1 MIIGMPMQFRLPFQR
16 HECSGSCAGTS
27 AGLGAHLLWGFAV
40 LFWPLLT
47 GMDPVSIMS
56 HRMLWTAVFLA
67 AVLAFTG
74 QLNCVREVFRDRKLL
89 LPLAT
94 AAFLLAFNWTI
105 YIWGVT
111 SGRVV
116 ESTLGYFITPLLN
129 VLMGRLFLG
138 ETLSKAQSVSI
149 GLAFCAVAV
158 SIIAF
163 GHVPWLGLVLATS
176 FAFYGFVQKTLRMP
190 AAASLFIQALIL
202 MPVAILWLLIM
213 EEGMGMT
220 GHGALRPVLL
230 LCTVFFT
237 GLPLMMFG
245 YAARRVTLA
254 TIGIL
259 QYVSPSIAFLLAI
272 TVLGEGI
279 KTADMISFPVIWLAL
294 AIYTWDALHHLHR
307 TKEKA

>member
-1 MIIGMPMQFRLPFQR
+1 MPLPLSFQK
-16 HECSGSCAGTS
+16 HECTASFAGTG

-47 GMDPVSIMS
+47 GMDPISIMS
-56 HRMLWTAVFLA
+56 HRMIWTAVFLA
-67 AVLAFTG
+67 FVLAFTG
-74 QLNCVREVFRDRKLL
+74 QLASLREALREKKVL
-89 LPLAT
+89 LPLAA
-94 AAFLLAFNWTI
+94 AAFLLAFNWTL

-138 ETLSKAQSVSI
+138 ETLSRAQAVAI
-149 GLAFCAVAV
+149 GLAFRAVAA

-163 GHVPWLGLVLATS
+163 GHVPWLGLVLAIS
-176 FAFYGFVQKTLRMP
+176 FALYGFVQKTLRMP

-202 MPVAILWLLIM
+202 MPAAILWLFVM

-220 GHGALRPVLL
+220 GHGILRPVLL
-230 LCTVFFT
+230 VCTVFFT

-259 QYVSPSIAFLLAI
+259 QYVSPSIAFLLAV

-279 KTADMISFPVIWLAL
+279 KQADMISFPVIWLAL

>member
-1 MIIGMPMQFRLPFQR
+1 MPLPLSFQK
-16 HECSGSCAGTS
+16 HECTASFAGTG

-47 GMDPVSIMS
+47 GMDPISIMS
-56 HRMLWTAVFLA
+56 HRMIWTAVFLA
-67 AVLAFTG
+67 FVLAFTG
-74 QLNCVREVFRDRKLL
+74 QLASLREALREKKVL
-89 LPLAT
+89 LPLAA
-94 AAFLLAFNWTI
+94 AAFLLAFNWTL

-138 ETLSKAQSVSI
+138 ETLSRAQAVAI
-149 GLAFCAVAV
+149 GLAFLAVAA

-163 GHVPWLGLVLATS
+163 GHVPWLGLVLAIS
-176 FAFYGFVQKTLRMP
+176 FALYGFVQKTLRMP

-202 MPVAILWLLIM
+202 MPAAILWLFVM

-220 GHGALRPVLL
+220 GHGILRPVLL
-230 LCTVFFT
+230 VCTVFFT

-259 QYVSPSIAFLLAI
+259 QYVSPSIAFLLAV

-279 KTADMISFPVIWLAL
+279 KQADMISFPAIWLAL

>member
-1 MIIGMPMQFRLPFQR
+1 MQLRLPFQK
-16 HECSGSCAGTS
+16 HECAASCAGTG

-40 LFWPLLT
+40 LFWPLFT

-56 HRMLWTAVFLA
+56 HRMLWTVVFLA
-67 AVLAFTG
+67 FVLAFTG
-74 QLNCVREVFRDRKLL
+74 QLGIVREAFREKKALI
-89 LPLAT
+89 PLAA
-94 AAFLLAFNWTI
+94 AAFLLAFNWTL

-129 VLMGRLFLG
+129 VLMGRMFLG
-138 ETLSKAQSVSI
+138 EKLSRPQAVSI
-149 GLAFCAVAV
+149 ALAFFAVAA

-163 GHVPWLGLVLATS
+163 GHLPWLGLVLATS

-190 AAASLFIQALIL
+190 AAASLFIQSLIL
-202 MPVAILWLLIM
+202 MPAAMLWLLVM
-213 EEGMGMT
+213 EDGMGMT
-220 GHGALRPVLL
+220 GHGIMRPVLL
-230 LCTVFFT
+230 VCTVFFT

-279 KTADMISFPVIWLAL
+279 KPADMISFPVIWLAL

>member
-1 MIIGMPMQFRLPFQR
+1 MPLPLSFQK
-16 HECSGSCAGTS
+16 HECTASFAGTG

-47 GMDPVSIMS
+47 GMDPISIMS
-56 HRMLWTAVFLA
+56 HRMIWTAVFLA
-67 AVLAFTG
+67 FVLAFTD
-74 QLNCVREVFRDRKLL
+74 QLASLREALREKKVL
-89 LPLAT
+89 LPLAA
-94 AAFLLAFNWTI
+94 AAFLLAFNWTL

-138 ETLSKAQSVSI
+138 ETLSRAQAVAI
-149 GLAFCAVAV
+149 GLAFLAVAA

-163 GHVPWLGLVLATS
+163 GHVPWLGLVLAIS
-176 FAFYGFVQKTLRMP
+176 FALYGFVQKTLRMP

-202 MPVAILWLLIM
+202 MPAAILWLFVM

-220 GHGALRPVLL
+220 GHGILRPVLL
-230 LCTVFFT
+230 VCTVFFT

-259 QYVSPSIAFLLAI
+259 QYVSPSIAFLLAV

-279 KTADMISFPVIWLAL
+279 KQADMISFPVIWLAL

>member
-1 MIIGMPMQFRLPFQR
+1 MPLPLSFQK
-16 HECSGSCAGTS
+16 HECTASFAGTG

-47 GMDPVSIMS
+47 GMDPISIMS
-56 HRMLWTAVFLA
+56 HRMIWTAVFLA
-67 AVLAFTG
+67 FVLAFTG
-74 QLNCVREVFRDRKLL
+74 QLASLREALREKKVL
-89 LPLAT
+89 LPLAA
-94 AAFLLAFNWTI
+94 AAFLLAFNWTL

-138 ETLSKAQSVSI
+138 ETLSRAQAVAI
-149 GLAFCAVAV
+149 GLAFLAVAA

-163 GHVPWLGLVLATS
+163 GHVPWLGLVLAIS
-176 FAFYGFVQKTLRMP
+176 FALYGFVQKTLRMP
-190 AAASLFIQALIL
+190 AAASLFIQALLL
-202 MPVAILWLLIM
+202 MPAAILWLFVM

-220 GHGALRPVLL
+220 GHGILRPVLL
-230 LCTVFFT
+230 VCTVFFT

-259 QYVSPSIAFLLAI
+259 QYVSPSIAFLLAV

-279 KTADMISFPVIWLAL
+279 KQADMISFPVIWLAL

>member
-1 MIIGMPMQFRLPFQR
+1 MAFPLSFQK
-16 HECSGSCAGTS
+16 HECTASCAGTG

-47 GMDPVSIMS
+47 GMDPISIMS
-56 HRMLWTAVFLA
+56 HRMIWTAVFLA
-67 AVLAFTG
+67 FVLAFTG
-74 QLNCVREVFRDRKLL
+74 QLGSMREAFRAKRVF
-89 LPLAT
+89 LPLAA
-94 AAFLLAFNWTI
+94 AAFLLALNWTL

-111 SGRVV
+111 SGQVV

-138 ETLSKAQSVSI
+138 ETLSKAQAVSI
-149 GLAFCAVAV
+149 GLAFVAVAA

-163 GHVPWLGLVLATS
+163 GHVPWLGLVLATT
-176 FAFYGFVQKTLRMP
+176 FALYGFVQKTLRMP

-202 MPVAILWLLIM
+202 MPAAFLWLFIT

-230 LCTVFFT
+230 VCTVFFT

-259 QYVSPSIAFLLAI
+259 QYVSPSIAFLLAV

-279 KTADMISFPVIWLAL
+279 KQADMISFPVIWLAL

>member
-1 MIIGMPMQFRLPFQR
+1 MPLPLSFQK
-16 HECSGSCAGTS
+16 HECTASFAGTG

-47 GMDPVSIMS
+47 GMDPISIMS
-56 HRMLWTAVFLA
+56 HRMIWTAVFLA
-67 AVLAFTG
+67 FVLAFTG
-74 QLNCVREVFRDRKLL
+74 QLASLREALREKKVL
-89 LPLAT
+89 LPLAA
-94 AAFLLAFNWTI
+94 AAFLLAFNWTL

-138 ETLSKAQSVSI
+138 ETLSRAQAVAI
-149 GLAFCAVAV
+149 GLAFLAVAA

-163 GHVPWLGLVLATS
+163 GHVPWLGLVLAIS
-176 FAFYGFVQKTLRMP
+176 FALYGFVQKTLRMP

-202 MPVAILWLLIM
+202 MPAAILWLFVM

-220 GHGALRPVLL
+220 GHGILRPVLL
-230 LCTVFFT
+230 VCTVFFT

-259 QYVSPSIAFLLAI
+259 QYVSPSIAFLLAV

-279 KTADMISFPVIWLAL
+279 KQADMISFPVIWLAL

>member
-1 MIIGMPMQFRLPFQR
+1 MPLPLSFQK
-16 HECSGSCAGTS
+16 HECTASFAGTG

-47 GMDPVSIMS
+47 GMDPISIMS
-56 HRMLWTAVFLA
+56 HRMIWTAVFLA
-67 AVLAFTG
+67 FVLAFTG
-74 QLNCVREVFRDRKLL
+74 QLASLREALREKKVL
-89 LPLAT
+89 LPLAA
-94 AAFLLAFNWTI
+94 AAFLLAFNWTL

-138 ETLSKAQSVSI
+138 ETLSRAQAVAI
-149 GLAFCAVAV
+149 GLAFLAVAA

-163 GHVPWLGLVLATS
+163 GHVPWLGLVLAIS
-176 FAFYGFVQKTLRMP
+176 FALYGFVQKTLRMP

-202 MPVAILWLLIM
+202 MPAAILWLFVM

-220 GHGALRPVLL
+220 GHGILRPVLL
-230 LCTVFFT
+230 VCTVFFT

-245 YAARRVTLA
+245 YATRRVTLA

-259 QYVSPSIAFLLAI
+259 QYVSPSIAFLLAV

-279 KTADMISFPVIWLAL
+279 KQADMISFPVIWLAL

>member
-1 MIIGMPMQFRLPFQR
+1 MNTD
-16 HECSGSCAGTS
+16 GTNFC
-27 AGLGAHLLWGFAV
+27 LFARYFKWSV
-40 LFWPLLT
+40 KR
-47 GMDPVSIMS
+47 S
-56 HRMLWTAVFLA
+56 R
-67 AVLAFTG
+67 
-74 QLNCVREVFRDRKLL
+74 
-89 LPLAT
+89 
-94 AAFLLAFNWTI
+94 
-105 YIWGVT
+105 IWGVT

-138 ETLSKAQSVSI
+138 ETLSRAQAVAI
-149 GLAFCAVAV
+149 GLAFLAVAA

-163 GHVPWLGLVLATS
+163 GHVPWLGLVLAIS
-176 FAFYGFVQKTLRMP
+176 FALYGFVQKTLRMP
-190 AAASLFIQALIL
+190 AAASLFIQALLL
-202 MPVAILWLLIM
+202 MPAAILWLFVM

-220 GHGALRPVLL
+220 GHGILRPVLL
-230 LCTVFFT
+230 VCTVFFT

-259 QYVSPSIAFLLAI
+259 QYVSPSIAFLLAV

-279 KTADMISFPVIWLAL
+279 KQADMISFPVIWLAL

>member
-1 MIIGMPMQFRLPFQR
+1 MPLPLSFQK
-16 HECSGSCAGTS
+16 HECTASFAGTG

-47 GMDPVSIMS
+47 GMDPISIMS
-56 HRMLWTAVFLA
+56 HRMIWTAVFLA
-67 AVLAFTG
+67 FVLAFTG
-74 QLNCVREVFRDRKLL
+74 QLASLREALREKKVL
-89 LPLAT
+89 LPLAA
-94 AAFLLAFNWTI
+94 AAFLLAFNWTL

-138 ETLSKAQSVSI
+138 ETLSRAQAVAI
-149 GLAFCAVAV
+149 GLAFLAVAA

-163 GHVPWLGLVLATS
+163 GHVPWLGLVLAIS
-176 FAFYGFVQKTLRMP
+176 FALYGFVQKTLRMP

-202 MPVAILWLLIM
+202 MPAAILWLFAM

-220 GHGALRPVLL
+220 GHGILRPVLL
-230 LCTVFFT
+230 VCTVFFT

-272 TVLGEGI
+272 TILGEGI

>member
-1 MIIGMPMQFRLPFQR
+1 MPLPLSFQK
-16 HECSGSCAGTS
+16 HECTASFAGTG

-47 GMDPVSIMS
+47 GMDPISIMS
-56 HRMLWTAVFLA
+56 HRMIWTAVFLA
-67 AVLAFTG
+67 FVLAFTG
-74 QLNCVREVFRDRKLL
+74 QLASLREALREKKVL
-89 LPLAT
+89 LPLAA
-94 AAFLLAFNWTI
+94 AAFLLAFNWTL

-138 ETLSKAQSVSI
+138 ETLSRAQAVAI
-149 GLAFCAVAV
+149 GLAFLAVAA

-163 GHVPWLGLVLATS
+163 GHVPWLGLVLAIS
-176 FAFYGFVQKTLRMP
+176 FALYGFVQKTLRMP

-202 MPVAILWLLIM
+202 MPAAILWLFVM

-220 GHGALRPVLL
+220 GHGILRPVLL
-230 LCTVFFT
+230 VCTVFFT

-259 QYVSPSIAFLLAI
+259 QYVSPSIAVLLAV

-279 KTADMISFPVIWLAL
+279 KQADMISFPVIWLAL